1 MNTRFM
7 KSFLFSAVAT
17 LGLIGNAHSTPV
29 TYDFTASEFYSY
41 SGNPYTGSPISGSIT
56 FDNQLIT
63 PAPDGLQPIAIDLVT
78 GSHAYLANEVG
89 FYNNFGTFLV
99 GGSVNGVTG
108 ALIQT
113 DDFLLSFNL
122 NDPVLNSFMFTS
134 ADSSIWYLANKVSV
148 APATAKVS
156 EPASIALLGA
166 GCAGIFLSRRK
177 KVRQQ
182 PSSV

>member
-1 MNTRFM
+1 MNTRSLR
-7 KSFLFSAVAT
+7 SFLCSAAAMF
-17 LGLIGNAHSTPV
+17 GLMGNAYAIPV

-41 SGNPYTGSPISGSIT
+41 SGTPYSGNPISGSIT
-56 FDNQLIT
+56 FDDQLVT
-63 PAPDGLQPIAIDLVT
+63 PAPDGLQPIAIDLAT
-78 GSHAYLANEVG
+78 GSHAYVANEVG
-89 FYNNFGTFLV
+89 FYNSFGTFLV

-108 ALIQT
+108 ARIQT
-113 DDFLLSFNL
+113 DDFLLTFNL

-148 APATAKVS
+148 APVAAQVS
-156 EPASIALLGA
+156 EPPSIALLGA

-182 PSSV
+182 PSSL